1 MLHSITL
8 YHENTT
14 KGLTEPNYYS
24 ARRTKLLKTPFYSST
39 TVLHLRALKHKSTKL
54 HRHFTSLLF
63 CVLLRG
69 NVKDRDHLED
79 LVVDGRILNWI
90 LKIGWKGVDRIH
102 LAQNRERKQVLVH
115 TVIKICVP

>member
-1 MLHSITL
+1 
-8 YHENTT
+8 
-14 KGLTEPNYYS
+14 
-24 ARRTKLLKTPFYSST
+24 
-39 TVLHLRALKHKSTKL
+39 
-54 HRHFTSLLF
+54 
-63 CVLLRG
+63 VLLRG